1 MLYLMLSPLPAT
13 VRCNRGFGRWFWICI
28 GIIALVTAIA
38 MLGSGESP
46 WTIALVGLG
55 AAALF
60 MLTRAILPRLT
71 ISPAEQLIRTRR
83 RVVPYGAVAA
93 IDFRRPE
100 KAGIWVNFIGDER
113 RRPLARL
120 AIDESLMAPATV
132 EQWAA
137 VRQMVAL
144 TAGQGSGPHAGAG
157 LFSAEGRI
165 PAWRSRPVSTAQAID
180 ILDAQI
186 AWCEAG
192 NRSGHRRAP
201 IRALLGRVVV
211 LR

>member
-1 MLYLMLSPLPAT
+1 MPSPLPAT
-13 VRCNRGFGRWFWICI
+13 VRCNRGLGRWFWICI
-28 GIIALVTAIA
+28 GIIALVTVIA

-46 WTIALVGLG
+46 WAMALIGLG

-60 MLTRAILPRLT
+60 MLTRAALPRLT

-83 RVVPYGAVAA
+83 RVVPYTAVAA

-100 KAGIWVNFIGDER
+100 KAGIWVNFIGDQR

-120 AIDESLMAPATV
+120 AIDETLMAPAKV

-137 VRQMVAL
+137 VRQMLVAL
-144 TAGQGSGPHAGAG
+144 VTGQGRESHVGAG
-157 LFSAEGRI
+157 LSAAEGRI
-165 PAWRSRPVSTAQAID
+165 PAWRSRPVPTAQAID

-201 IRALLGRVVV
+201 MRALLGRVVV

>member
-1 MLYLMLSPLPAT
+1 M
-13 VRCNRGFGRWFWICI
+13 VRCNCGFGRWFWICI
-28 GIIALVTAIA
+28 GIIALVTLIA

-46 WTIALVGLG
+46 GAMALIGLG
-55 AAALF
+55 TAALF

-71 ISPAEQLIRTRR
+71 ISPAEKLIRTRR
-83 RVVPYGAVAA
+83 RVVPYTAVAA
-93 IDFRRPE
+93 IDFRRPQ
-100 KAGIWVNFIGDER
+100 KAGIWAYFISNDR

-120 AIDESLMAPATV
+120 AIDETLLAPAAV
-132 EQWAA
+132 EQWVA
-137 VRQMVAL
+137 VRQIVDL
-144 TAGQGSGPHAGAG
+144 VAGQGTGSHVGQE
-157 LFSAEGRI
+157 LFPDGGRI
-165 PAWRSRPVSTAQAID
+165 PAWQGRPVPSAQAID

-201 IRALLGRVVV
+201 MRALLGRTVV